1 MTPVDRVLAVVVAVA
16 TTAGI
21 AWLSQM
27 PVASARSGDATLRL
41 TWRARPERIERCVT
55 PSAEALAA
63 LPPHMRQTQVCE
75 GINASYRL
83 EVRRDTVLVD
93 EHVVAPGGLRR
104 DRPLYVFN
112 EFAVPAGDATIRVTF
127 TRIET
132 AETTEETERSASDT
146 LRESVPAS
154 LVWEERLTFAP
165 GQVRIVSY
173 DPERQQLFEIRPE

>member
-1 MTPVDRVLAVVVAVA
+1 MTILDRVLAVVVAVA

-41 TWRARPERIERCVT
+41 TWRARPERLERCVT
-55 PSAEALAA
+55 PSPEALAA
-63 LPPHMRQTQVCE
+63 LPPHMRQTEICE

-83 EVRRDTVLVD
+83 EIRRDTVLID

-112 EFAVPAGDATIRVTF
+112 EFPVPPGEATIRVTF
-127 TRIET
+127 TRVET
-132 AETTEETERSASDT
+132 ADAASDADRSASDT

-173 DPERQQLFEIRPE
+173 DPERRTLFEVGPE